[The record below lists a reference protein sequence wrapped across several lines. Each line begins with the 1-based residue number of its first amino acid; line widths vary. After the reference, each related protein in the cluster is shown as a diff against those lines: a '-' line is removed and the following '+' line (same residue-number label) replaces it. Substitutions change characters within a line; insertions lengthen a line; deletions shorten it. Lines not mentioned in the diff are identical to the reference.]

1 MMKADKRLYTFFQI
15 RNTINYDYMK
25 KFDVYVKVVESY
37 GGKTPIHPGL
47 VKSKLTNM
55 GVQDTKNLTPEEK

>member
-1 MMKADKRLYTFFQI
+1 MKPDKRLYTFFQI

-55 GVQDTKNLTPEEK
+55 GVQDIKNPTPEEK

>member
-1 MMKADKRLYTFFQI
+1 MKADKCLHKFFQI

-37 GGKTPIHPGL
+37 GGKKPIHPGL
-47 VKSKLTNM
+47 VRSKLTNM